1 VPTSAVQR
9 GPNGTFVYVVDAE
22 SKGAVRPVT
31 VNQQDDTGAVISSGL
46 NAEERVVTT
55 GFTRL
60 SNGTRVRVQP
70 SDGQPQPDA
79 APSATPRGPEAAA
92 PEGKSK
98 REGGEGEGKRRR
110 RSEAAPGSPGTP
122 SAKQ

>member
-1 VPTSAVQR
+1 VQR

-22 SKGAVRPVT
+22 SKVAVRPVT
-31 VNQQDDTGAVISSGL
+31 VNQQDDTGAVVSSGL
-46 NAEERVVTT
+46 KAEERVVTT

-60 SNGTRVRVQP
+60 SNGTRVRVQA

-79 APSATPRGPEAAA
+79 APGETPRGPEAAV
-92 PEGKSK
+92 PEGKRK
-98 REGGEGEGKRRR
+98 REGGEGDGEGKRRR
-110 RSEAAPGSPGTP
+110 RSDGTSGTPSTPGTP